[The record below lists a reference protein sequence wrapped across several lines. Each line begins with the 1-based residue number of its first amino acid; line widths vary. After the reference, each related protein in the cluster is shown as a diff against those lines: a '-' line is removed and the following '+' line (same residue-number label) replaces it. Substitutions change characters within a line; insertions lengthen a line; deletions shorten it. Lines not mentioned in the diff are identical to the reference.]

1 VLHIGRTNI
10 HLAKYKSSSLNHKLG
25 LGLPGG
31 HSNYSPTSP
40 SPARYGQH
48 LMTIPFD
55 MKSSLLTSL
64 LISLTT
70 FSFGQ
75 QLPYVGPG
83 QAFVFPNGTN
93 QFINSGSISSAL
105 DTEET
110 FSFADSK
117 NVDNE
122 NIFNKLIKM
131 ALSGT
136 LNAYDLRLSGFE
148 GFENSTYSN
157 YDKVPNRR
165 LTKEALNYAL
175 RDSLKTIKFHEIFY
189 LDNYSLKCQI
199 ISAAPMINFAS
210 GGVSLGLQE
219 IFFCCKNSSDTISL
233 NKNKDLIHLKRIER
247 ILNLDSLQ
255 NIKIIKQTYGLNLT
269 QSIWYGA
276 SQGSIKLV
284 DTKTNQTIVAKN
296 VMNYSYLDSVQVP
309 MYDST
314 GSVVGQSMR
323 GGQAVFPYKLT
334 NTIQFA
340 QDFYYDSKQI
350 TFISSIS
357 ECYLF
362 VKNFDEKTYEL
373 KFEKKIKLL

>member
-1 VLHIGRTNI
+1 
-10 HLAKYKSSSLNHKLG
+10 
-25 LGLPGG
+25 
-31 HSNYSPTSP
+31 
-40 SPARYGQH
+40 
-48 LMTIPFD
+48 
-55 MKSSLLTSL
+55 MKFPLLTFL
-64 LISLTT
+64 LISLTF

-83 QAFVFPNGTN
+83 QTFVFPNGTN
-93 QFINSGSISSAL
+93 QFINSGSVSSAI
-105 DTEET
+105 DTEES

-122 NIFNKLIKM
+122 NIFNKIIKM
-131 ALSGT
+131 ALSGK
-136 LNAYDLRLSGFE
+136 LNAYELRLAGFE

-157 YDKVPNRR
+157 YDKVPNRH
-165 LTKEALNYAL
+165 LTNEALNYAM

-219 IFFCCKNSSDTISL
+219 IFFCCKKSSDTISL
-233 NKNKDLIHLKRIER
+233 NINKDLIHLKRIER

-255 NIKIIKQTYGLNLT
+255 NIKIIKQTYGLNMT

-276 SQGSIKLV
+276 SQGFIKLV
-284 DTKTNQTIVAKN
+284 DTKTNQSIAAKN

-309 MYDST
+309 IYDST
-314 GSVVGQSMR
+314 GSVVGHSMR
-323 GGQAVFPYKLT
+323 AGQAVFPNKLT
-334 NTIQFA
+334 NSIQFV
-340 QDFYYDSKQI
+340 QDFYYDRKQN
-350 TFISSIS
+350 TFISTIS
-357 ECYLF
+357 DCYLF

-373 KFEKKIKLL
+373 NFEKRFKLL